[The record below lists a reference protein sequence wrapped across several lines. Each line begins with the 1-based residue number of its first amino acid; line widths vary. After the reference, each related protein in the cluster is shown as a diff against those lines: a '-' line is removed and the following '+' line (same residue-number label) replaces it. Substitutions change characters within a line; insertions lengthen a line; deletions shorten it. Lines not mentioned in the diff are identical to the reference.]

1 MAKKTV
7 RMGAVQFRIMEV
19 LWKKDR
25 AKALEITEELS
36 SPEKRVALSTVQTLL
51 RKLMA
56 KEARLLSS
64 TMGSK

>member
-7 RMGAVQFRIMEV
+7 RMGAVQFRIMDV
-19 LWKKDR
+19 LWKKAR
-25 AKALEITEELS
+25 ARALEITEELS
-36 SPEKRVALSTVQTLL
+36 SPKKRVALSTVQTLL
-51 RKLMA
+51 RKLLA